1 MPPDPSVRSSEQD
14 WEEQSSNWS
23 AWARR
28 LDGTAR
34 PVPFHLW
41 IRALR
46 PMW

>member
-1 MPPDPSVRSSEQD
+1 MPPDLSVRSSEQD
-14 WEEQSSNWS
+14 WEEQSSNWI

-34 PVPFHLW
+34 PLW

-46 PMW
+46 PPW